1 MTRGAHRG
9 VPKGLARVDP
19 AGRGLFV
26 IYAAKEGT
34 VAQDGAGRNSPFT
47 GALLKHLSTPGLELR
62 HLIVRVRADVIA
74 ATAGAQVPSYYDS
87 FNGEFVF
94 KAAK

>member
-1 MTRGAHRG
+1 MRVASR
-9 VPKGLARVDP
+9 LARIEP

-47 GALLKHLSTPGLELR
+47 EALLKHLPTPGLELR
-62 HLIVRVRADVIA
+62 HLIVRVRTDVTA
-74 ATAGAQVPSYYDS
+74 ATNGAQVPSYYDS

-94 KAAK
+94 KPAR